1 MKPDKVVKKLNTML
15 NELSVLPGSKTMS
28 NKFVEDADVNARMLL
43 NIYMRYNLCSNKVIL
58 KDRLS
63 STSFDWVLGE
73 IRSRFESSIVDPGE
87 MVGSVAA

>member
-1 MKPDKVVKKLNTML
+1 MVKKLNTML
-15 NELSVLPGSKTMS
+15 NELSVLPGSKTMA
-28 NKFVEDADVNARMLL
+28 NKFVEDADVNARMLF
-43 NIYMRYNLCSNKVIL
+43 NIYMRYNLCSNKVIM
-58 KDRLS
+58 KERLN